1 METYLTAK
9 EVAALMRLSLATI
22 RRYTMKNQI
31 PYHRINRTVRYKKA
45 EIEQWVESGDLF
57 GSSESGDEKHDR

>member
-31 PYHRINRTVRYKKA
+31 PYHRINRTVRYKKT

-57 GSSESGDEKHDR
+57 NAGESGDEKHDG